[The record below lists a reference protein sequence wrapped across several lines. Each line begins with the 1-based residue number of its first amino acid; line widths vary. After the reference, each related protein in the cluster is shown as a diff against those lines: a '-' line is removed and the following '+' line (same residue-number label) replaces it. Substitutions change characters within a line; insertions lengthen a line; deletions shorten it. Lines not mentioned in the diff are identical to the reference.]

1 MSTYQTN
8 KFSFNPKAAVEAAKV
23 QPGYYKSL
31 TWQQRLQVA
40 NYLNSIVYDYP
51 ENEPPKMD
59 KTVFSMRSR
68 K

>member
-1 MSTYQTN
+1 MSSYQTK
-8 KFSFNPKAAVEAAKV
+8 KFSFNPKNAVEAAKD

-40 NYLNSIVYDYP
+40 NYLNSIVYNYP

-59 KTVFSMRSR
+59 RTIFSIRVR